1 MSKRRKDTP
10 KRPLRQWKPAEI
22 AVMITALSALLTSL
36 AAILNA
42 LN

>member
-1 MSKRRKDTP
+1 MSKQRKDTP
-10 KRPLRQWKPAEI
+10 KRPRRQWTPGEV